1 MNSNNENK
9 TLSEE
14 YLTDVIDPKLD
25 SLSQQVESLQNDQKS
40 MLDTLSKEQEKALE
54 KIEELSKTKAA
65 GPAVNL
71 IKKDDLDKSVKAAF
85 TEIVA
90 PFNRAYDILTK
101 AYNKM
106 SSDNATAVKL
116 AEGKRRRIEIN
127 IGNKSL
133 GGLLALV
140 LVAAIVFFGIQQHH
154 INGSAEAWANR
165 AYNAAVE
172 LDEVAPGNYYHD
184 TVQSFRSDHKDEA
197 KETVRKLESLGKTYS
212 TKKKNYSASISHFLQ
227 NIAPDGVVVDTFI
240 ECSNGSG
247 DDVLALFRY
256 CNDKKNGI
264 GYHSA
269 YISNGII
276 SIADCALRNFDEV
289 DNLPPRKW
297 VYQGKLTIPI
307 AK

>member
-1 MNSNNENK
+1 MSTEKK
-9 TLSEE
+9 TPSEE
-14 YLTDVIDPKLD
+14 YLTDVIDPKIDAL
-25 SLSQQVESLQNDQKS
+25 SLQVESLQ
-40 MLDTLSKEQEKALE
+40 KEQKTTLE
-54 KIEELSKTKAA
+54 KIEDLCKTKAA
-65 GPAVNL
+65 GPTVNL
-71 IKKDDLDKSVKAAF
+71 IKKEDLDKSFKAAF
-85 TEIVA
+85 TEMVA
-90 PFNRAYDILTK
+90 PFKMAYELLTTS
-101 AYNKM
+101 YEKM
-106 SSDNATAVKL
+106 ATYNATAVKL
-116 AEGKRRRIEIN
+116 AEEKRRRFAIN

-140 LVAAIVFFGIQQHH
+140 FVAAIVFFGVQQHH

-197 KETVRKLESLGKTYS
+197 KETVRKLESQGKAYS
-212 TKKKNYSASISHFLQ
+212 SKKKNYSASISHFLQ
-227 NIAPDGVVVDTFI
+227 NIAPDGVVVDMFI

-264 GYHSA
+264 GCHSA

-289 DNLPPRKW
+289 DHLPPSRW
-297 VYQGKLTIPI
+297 EYQGKLTNPVV
-307 AK
+307 K